1 MNETNMTKRKRIL
14 IDDLQYRLLA
24 VNLLY
29 FAVILV
35 LFAAILFGPL
45 VWQLGSSNLSP
56 VERDQA
62 ATQLL
67 SLHAWVWPPLLALLV
82 LLAIHSVYVSH
93 RIAGPLYQFRRLLRA
108 VKDGNL
114 TVRARLREKDYLESE
129 AAIIN
134 ELIESL
140 STRIRGIEEQSVEV
154 REGLD
159 KLRRVADR
167 GSREELSQNIR
178 SLRKQA
184 DQLQL
189 ALSQFKT
196 GPGDEVDEALD
207 GVGADGRPA
216 MSSKEASAVV
226 AGSSVVS
233 ELVVRGGRS

>member
-1 MNETNMTKRKRIL
+1 MNETNMRKRKRIL

-29 FAVILV
+29 FVVILV

-45 VWQLGSSNLSP
+45 VWQLGSGNLSP

-82 LLAIHSVYVSH
+82 LLATHSVYVSH
-93 RIAGPLYQFRRLLRA
+93 RIAGPLFQFRRLLRA

-114 TVRARLREKDYLESE
+114 TVRARIRDKDYLESE
-129 AAIIN
+129 AEIIN
-134 ELIESL
+134 ELIEAL
-140 STRIRGIEEQSVEV
+140 STRIKGIEEQSVEV

-167 GSREELSQNIR
+167 GSREELGQNIR

-184 DQLQL
+184 HQLQVSL
-189 ALSQFKT
+189 GQFKT
-196 GPGDEVDEALD
+196 VPDDEALD
-207 GVGADGRPA
+207 RVEADGAPA
-216 MSSKEASAVV
+216 TAGAEPSAAV
-226 AGSSVVS
+226 AESSVVS
-233 ELVVRGGRS
+233 ESVVRGGKS

>member
-1 MNETNMTKRKRIL
+1 MNETNTAKRKRIL
-14 IDDLQYRLLA
+14 IGDLQYRLLA

-56 VERDQA
+56 AERDQA

-67 SLHAWVWPPLLALLV
+67 SLHARVWPPLLALLV
-82 LLAIHSVYVSH
+82 FLAVHSVYVSH
-93 RIAGPLYQFRRLLRA
+93 RIAGPLYQFRRLLQA

-114 TVRARLREKDYLESE
+114 TVRARIRDKDYLESE
-129 AAIIN
+129 ATVIN
-134 ELIESL
+134 ELIGAL
-140 STRIRGIEEQSVEV
+140 STRIRGIEEQAVEV

-159 KLRRVADR
+159 KLRRAADR
-167 GSREELSQNIR
+167 GSREDLSENIR

-184 DQLQL
+184 HELQL
-189 ALSQFKT
+189 SLSQFKT

-207 GVGADGRPA
+207 GVGADRRPA
-216 MSSKEASAVV
+216 TSSTEASAAV
-226 AGSSVVS
+226 AESSVVS
-233 ELVVRGGRS
+233 ELVGGGRRT